1 MNDLP
6 RTRLYVGSPLGPALS
21 VPLTPTQTHH
31 LNIVL
36 RKNAGDA
43 IRLFNGQDGEWLA
56 RLDRIGRSGATAT
69 VDRRLRPQTPAP
81 DLCLLATPLKRG
93 RMEWLVEKA
102 TELGV
107 AEIQLILTM
116 NTDAPRPKV
125 DKLAIHAVEA
135 AQQCERLDVP
145 VLHPPAEL
153 ARVLAGWPKAR
164 PLAVAAERAP
174 SSGVPPENLAEVA
187 RRHPG
192 GPAGLLVGPEG
203 GLTVSELD
211 DLRDLPFVA
220 LVGLGPRILRAET
233 AALAALACWQCLA
246 GDGSVSPPL
255 RSVSTTGAC

>member
-6 RTRLYVGSPLGPALS
+6 RTRLYVGSPLGPAAS

-56 RLDRIGRSGATAT
+56 RLEQIGRSGGSAVAE
-69 VDRRLRPQTPAP
+69 RQLRPQSAGP
-81 DLCLLATPLKRG
+81 DIRLLVPPLKRG
-93 RMEWLVEKA
+93 RIEWLVEKA

-107 AEIQLILTM
+107 AEIQLILTIH
-116 NTDAPRPKV
+116 TDAQRPKA

-145 VLHPPAEL
+145 ALHPPVPLPE
-153 ARVLAGWPKAR
+153 VLAAWPAGR
-164 PLAVAAERAP
+164 PLVVAAERAP
-174 SSGVPPENLAEVA
+174 ASGPPPPGLAEVA
-187 RRHPG
+187 RQHSC

-203 GLTVSELD
+203 GFTVSELD

-255 RSVSTTGAC
+255 RSLVTTGAC